1 MESGVKKIVFM
12 VLGLVLPLHGI
23 SQPLR
28 AFKEQ
33 VAQEAIEQGVR
44 PEVIKAYLL
53 PANVLLTSKKKQVK
67 DHHRVISRP
76 YQPWSHVK
84 GYEQLYKMAKHYH
97 QRYQPSL
104 KIIKKRFGVPGA
116 VLIAIWAAETS
127 FGRLTGHFS
136 TMDTLLTLAY
146 EGSSRQSFYKKQLLD
161 FLLILNQSQAVA
173 PKMLKSTFDGGMG
186 QIQMEPS
193 TFLSYAVSFSGIG
206 QPDIWNSPED
216 SLASIA
222 NYLHAMGWERG
233 SVSVKKVHWLP
244 AANVSAAIGERLL
257 PLDWKKKGVV
267 GVADLKPNKRYT
279 LYVPTGLEKGAGYL
293 LGPNFKVLMQ
303 WNASHHEMLHVTEM
317 ADQLMTDNHY

>member
-1 MESGVKKIVFM
+1 MKKIVFM
-12 VLGLVLPLHGI
+12 ALGLLLPLYGV
-23 SQPLR
+23 SQPLGT
-28 AFKEQ
+28 FKEQ

-53 PANVLLTSKKKQVK
+53 PANVLVTSKKKQVK
-67 DHHRVISRP
+67 DHHRVVSRP
-76 YQPWSHVK
+76 YQPWSQVK

-104 KIIKKRFGVPGA
+104 KIIEKRFGVPGA

-136 TMDTLLTLAY
+136 TVDTLLTLAY

-193 TFLSYAVSFSGIG
+193 TFLSYAVSFRGKG

-293 LGPNFKVLMQ
+293 LGPNFTVLMR
-303 WNASHHEMLHVTEM
+303 WNASHHEMLHVIEM
-317 ADQLMTDNHY
+317 ADQLITDNHY